1 MKLSEIIIDYR
12 NRMNISQRE
21 FSRRC
26 GLSNV
31 YISYIEKELNP
42 KTQKPLI
49 PTIEQYKKIADGLGL
64 TLQGLFE
71 ILDDAPVDL
80 STPVS
85 SDPFGDLKDD
95 EKRLVTAYR
104 GATDEIKSAALTILE
119 KSAAENTPKKDTSA
133 DQMA

>member
-104 GATDEIKSAALTILE
+104 GATASAREIALETLE
-119 KSAAENTPKKDTSA
+119 NHQEKKDSSA

>member
-80 STPVS
+80 SPPAS
-85 SDPFGDLKDD
+85 SDLPCDLKDD

-104 GATDEIKSAALTILE
+104 GATDEIKSAALTMLE
-119 KSAAENTPKKDTSA
+119 NSAAENTAKKDISA